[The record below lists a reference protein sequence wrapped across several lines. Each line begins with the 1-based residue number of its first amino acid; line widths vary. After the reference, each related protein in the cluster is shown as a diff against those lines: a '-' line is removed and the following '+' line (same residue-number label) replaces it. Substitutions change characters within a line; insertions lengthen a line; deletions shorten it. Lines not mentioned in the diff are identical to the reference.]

1 MEPLLAI
8 VIATAFSVSVI
19 PLAWRFAPVI
29 GLLDRPDSRKVHTI
43 PVPRVGGWGI
53 VFGALL
59 PLAMLLPIDPLMQS
73 YLFGS
78 LVLFGFGL
86 WDDAYN
92 IGHYKKFLG
101 QFIAVSA
108 MVFHAHLTIE
118 RPPFFDYQAVPEG
131 FAIALTYFAM
141 IGMINAINHSDGLD
155 GLAGGESLLSL
166 IVIAFLASIVDGVEA
181 VIICAATIGGIL
193 GFLRYNTHPAKV
205 FMGDTGSQFLGFTLG
220 FLAILLTQ
228 RLHTALSPALTLM
241 FLGLP
246 IIDIIAVLIQRI
258 YNKKNWFAAS
268 RNHIH
273 HRLLDLGFDH
283 YETVVIIYLIQASFM
298 LGAITLRYNSDLVII
313 GLYLL
318 AAALIFAT
326 LITLEH
332 RGWRAHR
339 ETDTS
344 RLSHFVRSFR
354 HHPAVARVPVWIVA
368 LAVPGYLLAAALS
381 IPLVPRDFAL
391 ISAVLAVICLIELF
405 SRRKSLP
412 FTVRGSIY
420 VVVLFSLFL
429 ARGKASGGLL
439 TPAFSFAYFGL
450 LAMAVAFA
458 VRYSAEIEFQ
468 TTPMDYLILLGVV
481 MIGIGGGRLL
491 QFQELSSVIVKAV
504 ILLYGCEVVIEKVR
518 GRWNLLNIVT
528 TLALAIL
535 AYKGLR

>member
-8 VIATAFSVSVI
+8 VIATAVSVAII
-19 PLAWRFAPVI
+19 PVAWRFAPAL
-29 GLLDRPDSRKVHTI
+29 GLLDKPDPRKVHTI

-53 VFGALL
+53 VLGALL
-59 PLAMLLPIDPLMQS
+59 PMAILLRLDPLMQS
-73 YLFGS
+73 YLFGA

-86 WDDAYN
+86 WDDARD

-101 QFIAVSA
+101 QIIAVSA
-108 MVFHAHLTIE
+108 MVFHGHLTID
-118 RPPFFDYQAVPEG
+118 RPPFFDFKSIPHG
-131 FAIALTYFAM
+131 FAVALTYFAM
-141 IGMINAINHSDGLD
+141 IGMINAVNHSDGLD

-166 IVIAFLASIVDGVEA
+166 IIIAFLASTVDGA
-181 VIICAATIGGIL
+181 VTLIICAATIGGIL
-193 GFLRYNTHPAKV
+193 GFLRYNPHPAKV

-258 YNKKNWFAAS
+258 YKKMNWFAAS

-283 YETVVIIYLIQASFM
+283 YETVVIIYLIQTSFM

-313 GLYLL
+313 GLYLF

-326 LITLEH
+326 LITLER

-339 ETDTS
+339 EAGTFRLS
-344 RLSHFVRSFR
+344 RLVRTFR
-354 HHPAVARVPVWIVA
+354 QHPAVAQAPFWIVA
-368 LAVPGYLLAAALS
+368 VAVPGYLLAASL
-381 IPLVPRDFAL
+381 IVPIVPRDFGV
-391 ISAVLAVICLIELF
+391 ISAVLAVVCLIELF
-405 SRRKSLP
+405 SRRTDLP

-429 ARGKASGGLL
+429 VHGENSAGMLGSD
-439 TPAFSFAYFGL
+439 FSFVYFGL
-450 LAMAVAFA
+450 LALAIAFA
-458 VRYSAEIEFQ
+458 VRYSAEIKFQ

-481 MIGIGGGRLL
+481 MIAIGGDRLL
-491 QFQELSSVIVKAV
+491 EFRELSSVIVKAV
-504 ILLYGCEVVIEKVR
+504 ILLYGCEVIIEKMR
-518 GRWNLLNIVT
+518 GRWNLLTVVT
-528 TLALAIL
+528 TLALGIL
-535 AYKGLR
+535 AYKGLH

>member
-8 VIATAFSVSVI
+8 VIATAISVSVI
-19 PLAWRFAPVI
+19 PVAWRFAPSI
-29 GLLDRPDSRKVHTI
+29 GLLDNPDARKVHTI

-53 VFGALL
+53 VLGALL
-59 PLAMLLPIDPLMQS
+59 PLAMLLPMDSLLQS
-73 YLFGS
+73 YLFGA

-86 WDDAYN
+86 WDDARN
-92 IGHYKKFLG
+92 IDHYKKFLG
-101 QFIAVSA
+101 QFIAVSG

-118 RPPFFDYQAVPEG
+118 RPPFFDYQTVPEG

-166 IVIAFLASIVDGVEA
+166 IVIAFLASIVDGAVA
-181 VIICAATIGGIL
+181 VIICAATIGGVL

-220 FLAILLTQ
+220 FLAIFLTQ

-246 IIDIIAVLIQRI
+246 IIDIVAVLIQRI
-258 YNKKNWFAAS
+258 YKKMNWFAAS

-283 YETVVIIYLIQASFM
+283 YETVVIIYLIQTSFM
-298 LGAITLRYNSDLVII
+298 LGAITLRYNSDLVIV

-326 LITLEH
+326 LTTLER

-339 ETDTS
+339 ESDTS
-344 RLSHFVRSFR
+344 RLSRFVRTFR
-354 HHPAVARVPVWIVA
+354 QHPAVAEVPVWVVA
-368 LAVPGYLLAAALS
+368 LAVPGYLLAASLS
-381 IPLVPRDFAL
+381 IPTVPRDFAV

-429 ARGKASGGLL
+429 AQGENSIGL
-439 TPAFSFAYFGL
+439 PGSAFNLAYFGL
-450 LAMAVAFA
+450 LAIAVAFA

-491 QFQELSSVIVKAV
+491 QFRELSSVIVKAV
-504 ILLYGCEVVIEKVR
+504 ILLYGCEVVIEKMR

-528 TLALAIL
+528 TLALGVL